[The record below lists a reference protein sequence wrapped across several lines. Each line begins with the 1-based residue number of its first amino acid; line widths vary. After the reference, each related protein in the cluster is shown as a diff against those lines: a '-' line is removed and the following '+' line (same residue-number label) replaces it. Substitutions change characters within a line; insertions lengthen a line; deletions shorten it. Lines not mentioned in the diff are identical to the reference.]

1 MTNPSK
7 IAKSTASLLAGMMVV
22 CGCLPASNTP
32 NSTRSQPSNKQAAAV
47 APEFKEVG
55 TESGFT
61 FTYHNGKEAQ
71 HNAILESLGG
81 GVGILDYDRDG
92 RPDLFLPS
100 GGKFEAGPT
109 IVGLASALF
118 RQVDEGRFVEQS
130 ISAGVATPKQ
140 YSHGVAIGDFDNDG
154 FPDVLVTGYGTP
166 TVWHNCGDGSFQDV
180 TSPSGMIDRAWS
192 SSAGWGDVNGDGAL
206 DVYFAHY
213 ADWSFENHPRC
224 GTAAQ
229 PDVCPPRRFQGLD
242 HALFLADGAGSFADA
257 TAKVGLKPKGK
268 GLGVVLVD
276 LDDDTDLDIY
286 VANDTDDNWLY
297 INDGTGHFDE
307 TGMLSGTAVDDKAQP
322 NGSMGVAVIDYNTD
336 GRVDLCV
343 ANYEDEAFALYQNN
357 SGVLFSHVSSK
368 TGIEAIGRLQVGF
381 GTVTGDIDGD
391 GDEDIVVSNGHVIH
405 HPINAPLRQ
414 EPLILLNDGRSRFQ
428 RATIPPDQYFSRPHM
443 GRGLAH
449 GDLDGDGDLDLVFA
463 HSNEPSAILMNQR
476 EAHGRWLVVDL
487 VGTVSPRDGTGA
499 KVVLETSQGK
509 LIRHAFGGGSYLS
522 ASARSPH
529 FGYSPEMI
537 PRGLKVYWPSG
548 RVSDLTLTAA
558 HLSRKRMLIVE

>member
-1 MTNPSK
+1 MTKPLRTRDWSRCLLVWLVALSGCFSSSNPSNTK
-7 IAKSTASLLAGMMVV
+7 PSERST
-22 CGCLPASNTP
+22 
-32 NSTRSQPSNKQAAAV
+32 AAAV
-47 APEFKEVG
+47 AVAPAFQEVG
-55 TESGFT
+55 VESGFSS
-61 FTYHNGKEAQ
+61 TYHNGEEAH

-81 GVGILDYDRDG
+81 GVGMLDYDRDD
-92 RPDLFLPS
+92 RLDLFLP
-100 GGKFEAGPT
+100 GGGGFREGPS
-109 IVGLASALF
+109 VQGAASTLF
-118 RQVDEGRFVEQS
+118 RQVDQGRFLEQS
-130 ISAGVATPKQ
+130 VPAGVSIIGQ
-140 YSHGVAIGDFDNDG
+140 YTHGVAVGDFDNDG
-154 FPDVLVTGYGTP
+154 FADVLVTGYGAV
-166 TVWHNCGDGSFQDV
+166 TVWHNCGDGTFLDV
-180 TSPSGMIDRAWS
+180 SQARGLIDLAWS

-206 DVYFAHY
+206 DVYLAHY
-213 ADWSFENHPRC
+213 ADWSFEKHPRC
-224 GTAAQ
+224 GTETQ

-242 HALFLADGAGSFADA
+242 DALFVSDGAGSFIDG
-257 TAKVGLKPKGK
+257 TAAAGLKPKGK

-286 VANDTDDNWLY
+286 VANDTDDNRLY
-297 INDGTGHFDE
+297 INDGAGHFDE
-307 TGMLSGTAVDDKAQP
+307 LGMLSGTAVDDKAQP
-322 NGSMGVAVIDYNTD
+322 NGSMGVGVIDYNID

-357 SGVLFSHVSSK
+357 GGGLFSHVSSK

-381 GTVTGDIDGD
+381 GTVTGDFDGD

-414 EPLILLNDGRSRFQ
+414 EPLFLLNDGRSRFE
-428 RATIPPDQYFSRPHM
+428 RATIPPDQYFSRPHL

-463 HSNEPSAILMNQR
+463 NSNEPSSILMNQA
-476 EAHGRWLVVDL
+476 ENHGRWLVVDL

-529 FGYSPEMI
+529 FGYAREMV
-537 PRGLKVYWPSG
+537 PRRLKVYWPSG
-548 RVSDLTLTAA
+548 RVSELTLKAD
-558 HLSRKRMLIVE
+558 HLSRKRVLVVE